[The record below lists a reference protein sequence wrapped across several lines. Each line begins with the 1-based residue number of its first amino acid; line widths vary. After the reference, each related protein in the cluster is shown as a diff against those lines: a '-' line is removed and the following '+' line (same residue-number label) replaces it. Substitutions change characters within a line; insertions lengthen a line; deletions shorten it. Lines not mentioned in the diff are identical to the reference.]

1 MEENKTKRYTIGALV
16 SNKSGVLTRIT
27 GLFARRGYNIES
39 LTACA
44 TEDPNLSRMT
54 IILVGDEYTLYQMI
68 RQMDKLE
75 DVKKIGCANELDC
88 VYRELLLAKVQAALR
103 RAYDYQGQS
112 TLMEHRGMLFNSLDC
127 TVTYEGKQAELTKNE
142 NRLMQVLLEHK
153 PNVVSREDLMAA
165 LWACDSYVD
174 ENALYVNITRLRR
187 KLESIGLEQVIV
199 TKKGLGYLVK

>member
-1 MEENKTKRYTIGALV
+1 MEENKTKKYTIGALV

-54 IILVGDEYTLYQMI
+54 IILKGDEYTLYQMI

-88 VYRELLLAKVQAALR
+88 VYRELLLAKVNA
-103 RAYDYQGQS
+103 
-112 TLMEHRGMLFNSLDC
+112 T
-127 TVTYEGKQAELTKNE
+127 AEART
-142 NRLMQVLLEHK
+142 Q
-153 PNVVSREDLMAA
+153 
-165 LWACDSYVD
+165 
-174 ENALYVNITRLRR
+174 
-187 KLESIGLEQVIV
+187 IGLINDIYKAKVVDLSIDTMILEITGDPEKLDAYLKIIEPFGILEMQRTGV
-199 TKKGLGYLVK
+199 TVLARGRHTLKDRDCYGDFVN